1 MPASCAGLRGR
12 PWGRLPQRAL
22 PMRGTDSG
30 LWLVPSCSLC
40 VSTRPFATGDDRG
53 RRLPWDPLAVLT
65 QEATPGVS
73 RPAQSGLGH
82 SSGDD
87 DSCLLTTQPSLCP
100 LCRDSAGSDA
110 QVGSSAARG
119 ELQADRTGA
128 GTCRGALRLR
138 PSLEQDTRRGGGG
151 GPFCC
156 GQSPAWVAWSPGGV
170 FGPHGNR
177 CLRLNQH
184 AGECRAETRRTW
196 RLR

>member
-1 MPASCAGLRGR
+1 
-12 PWGRLPQRAL
+12 
-22 PMRGTDSG
+22 MRGTDSG

-151 GPFCC
+151 WPFLLWAKPRL
-156 GQSPAWVAWSPGGV
+156 GGLEPWGRLWTPWEPVSEAESTRWGVQGGNTEDLASPLMSLSKHTG
-170 FGPHGNR
+170 
-177 CLRLNQH
+177 LR
-184 AGECRAETRRTW
+184 TS
-196 RLR
+196 